1 MEVPANVRF
10 PTRTELDDDADDT
23 LVERVAELYEQL
35 DARDLQPLWTQN
47 EQLMGPQPTSNAV
60 PWLWKKKTLWDM
72 AERAAELITINR
84 GGDRRVL
91 SLANPGLGGAPFATP
106 TLWGA
111 IQYLN
116 PHEAAP
122 GHRHTPAAIRFV
134 MEGEGTWTTVD
145 GDAIDM
151 HEGDL
156 VLTPPWH
163 WHDHNNPSDARM
175 VWFDGLD
182 LPLAK
187 YLDAIFFELYPVEEL
202 QPVRAH
208 NISERIY
215 GGRATVPLHE
225 RADDS
230 PYSPLLVYRWADTD
244 RTLAALLDERGG
256 PMVSMQFVNPTTG
269 GPVMP
274 TLGCEMHRLVAGS
287 PTDATRK
294 VGSSVFVVF
303 AGSGSTTI
311 DQQRFDWEPG
321 DMFAVPSWSV
331 VDHQATQ
338 DADLFAISDAPVMR
352 ALGLYREE
360 TIAGAQQVTSTFEPK
375 AA

>member
-10 PTRTELDDDADDT
+10 PTRTELDDAADDS
-23 LVERVAELYEQL
+23 LVARVAELYEQL

-47 EQLMGPQPTSNAV
+47 EQLMGPQPTSNAI
-60 PWLWKKKTLWDM
+60 PWLWKKKTLWEM

-116 PHEAAP
+116 AHESAP
-122 GHRHTPAAIRFV
+122 GHRHTPGAIRFV
-134 MEGEGTWTTVD
+134 MEGDGTWTTVD

-151 HEGDL
+151 HTGDL

-163 WHDHNNPSDARM
+163 WHDHNNPTDARM

-215 GGRATVPLHE
+215 GGRAAVPLV
-225 RADDS
+225 DPPDT
-230 PYSPLLVYRWADTD
+230 PYSPLLVYRYADTD
-244 RTLAALLDERGG
+244 RALAALLAERGG
-256 PMVSMQFVNPTTG
+256 PLVSMQFVNPMTG

-274 TLGCEMHRLVAGS
+274 TLGCEMHRLVQGAR
-287 PTDATRK
+287 TDGVRK
-294 VGSSVFVVF
+294 VGSSIFVVF
-303 AGSGSTTI
+303 SGSGSTTI
-311 DQQRFDWEPG
+311 DQQRFEWEPG

-331 VDHQATQ
+331 VDHEATQ
-338 DADLFAISDAPVMR
+338 DSDLFVISDAPVMR

-360 TIAGAQQVTSTFEPK
+360 TLAGAQQVTSTFEPK
-375 AA
+375 A